1 MSGEAA
7 KERVTYA
14 YMRVPS
20 KSKSLKRELP
30 NMEVGCSIKHR
41 NDDTETHVFCD
52 SKVRSY
58 TQASAV
64 VVWPSHSERV
74 RAKVICLEKARCG
87 GPPSL

>member
-20 KSKSLKRELP
+20 KSKSLKPELP
-30 NMEVGCSIKHR
+30 NMEVGCSIKRR

-58 TQASAV
+58 TQAAA
-64 VVWPSHSERV
+64 WPIHRERV